1 MELEKEIHQNI
12 GFASE
17 YQKLSVNILY
27 SASWLDSFIS
37 RKLKPFGLT
46 IQQFNVL
53 RILRGQLPEPATIN
67 TLIERMI
74 DKSSNASRLVDRLQH
89 KELVERCSNTV
100 DKRSVHVKI
109 THKGLDLLSTI
120 DQHTASFEEAIHH
133 LPEKEARELNRLL
146 DKMRGNGKEMINK
159 N

>member
-1 MELEKEIHQNI
+1 MDLEKEIRQNI
-12 GFASE
+12 KFQSE

-27 SASWLDSFIS
+27 SASWLGILIS

-53 RILRGQLPEPATIN
+53 RILRGQFPEPATIN

-89 KELVERCSNTV
+89 KALVDRCVSTT

-109 THKGLDLLSTI
+109 TAKGLDLLKVI
-120 DQHTASFEEAIHH
+120 DQHTRSFEEGIRH
-133 LPEKEARELNRLL
+133 LSEEEAREMNLLL
-146 DKMRGNGKEMINK
+146 DKMRGNGNNDK
-159 N
+159 

>member
-1 MELEKEIHQNI
+1 MDLEKEIRQNI
-12 GFASE
+12 KFQSE

-27 SASWLDSFIS
+27 SASWLDILIS

-74 DKSSNASRLVDRLQH
+74 DKSSNASRLVDRLQQ
-89 KELVERCSNTV
+89 KELVERINSTV

-109 THKGLDLLSTI
+109 TLKGLDLLSTI
-120 DQHTASFEEAIHH
+120 DQYTASFEEVLRH
-133 LPEKEARELNRLL
+133 LPENEARELNRLL
-146 DKMRGNGKEMINK
+146 DKMRGNGNEGIGE
-159 N
+159 